1 MEIIMKTD
9 TYTKVVLTAIA
20 VFLCAIV
27 VKDFVPVPKVYAEM
41 SRSDIS
47 YCWDG
52 ATIQKVSDR
61 KWKIKTY
68 C

>member
-1 MEIIMKTD
+1 MESIMKPD

-27 VKDFVPVPKVYAEM
+27 VKDFVPVPKVYAEID
-41 SRSDIS
+41 RSDIA